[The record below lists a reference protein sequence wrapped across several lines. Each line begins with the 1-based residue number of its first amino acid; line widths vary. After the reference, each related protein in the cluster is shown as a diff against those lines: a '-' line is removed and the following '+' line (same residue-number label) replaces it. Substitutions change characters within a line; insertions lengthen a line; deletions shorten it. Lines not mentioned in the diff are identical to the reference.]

1 MAGTST
7 LPSGLEELQHGQRD
21 LIDAIDNLRALGV
34 GGIVDLP
41 QIIVVGDQSSGKS
54 SVLEAISQVKFP
66 SKQGI
71 CTRFATQLSLRRSP
85 STSVRVSIS
94 NSTIDPRELQHLN
107 DSDFDKD
114 RIPDIIEQAKTSMA
128 DKIGKDGI
136 SEDILQIDVSGPDM
150 CPLTLVDLPGF
161 YRAATKDQ
169 SEEGIQIVNRLADHY
184 MSQKSSIILT
194 IVSGKYDIALQ
205 TVLEKV
211 TRLDPKGHRTMGIIT
226 KADFVRGD
234 SEFMTLARNEQPK
247 YRFGLGWHALRNRTE
262 DESHLSNDERDA
274 VEDALFRTPVWRELP
289 DDHKGIKHLR
299 QRLSKA
305 LFEHINKN
313 MNGLIDQI
321 RSQVKKR
328 ETELERLG
336 PARAQPRELCQY
348 LSSIAERYKTLAT
361 NAIRGDYS
369 ADFFNRTEPDAAHPQ
384 AKDQSERIRKLRALV
399 RDLNRVFHQV
409 IKVKGSSRTIIDP
422 DDPFS
427 KSDSGRMEL
436 PGVLQPLLELYPFS
450 DPTAVPLK
458 VLLKQIE
465 KQATFERGTE
475 FPGSVNDA
483 LAVKEFKTQ
492 SERWEDIAM
501 VHVDNVMHATQ
512 QFVHKVLVYVTGA
525 DSRSCDAIMADVV
538 EPFFDAKAETLQ
550 LKIEELLDNYKHGF
564 PQPLEEEFNARLEQR
579 SGERHIRQYQT
590 ACKRVCKIAS
600 GDEPTSKALVDATLK
615 SVTEGRRR
623 SGSNNREIVE
633 KMITYYDVSFHNRP
647 ALSQRRSIAN
657 RAKMSL
663 KVFTDN
669 VIILA
674 VENCLIR
681 QLPSILEPAMVIA
694 MDDQKI
700 SELVAE
706 DPDITKRRERLA
718 KELAALQE
726 GLRTCQK
733 RRVAEPGGTLSQ
745 SPDILIP
752 SAITNVPPH
761 RPSGLCVHLAT

>member
-1 MAGTST
+1 MAGVST

-85 STSVRVSIS
+85 STSVRVSIP
-94 NSTIDPRELQHLN
+94 NSTIDQSELQHLN
-107 DSDFDKD
+107 NRSDFDSD
-114 RIPDIIEQAKTSMA
+114 RIPDIIEEARNIMA
-128 DKIGKDGI
+128 DKIGRDGI

-169 SEEGIQIVNRLADHY
+169 SEEGIQIVDRLADHY

-211 TRLDPKGHRTMGIIT
+211 TRLDPKGQRTMGIIT

-262 DESHLSNDERDA
+262 DESYLSNDERDA
-274 VEDALFRTPVWRELP
+274 IEEALFQTATWRELP
-289 DDHKGIKHLR
+289 EDNKGIKHLR

-336 PARAQPRELCQY
+336 PARVQPRELCQY
-348 LSSIAERYKTLAT
+348 LSTIAERYKTLAT

-369 ADFFNRTEPDAAHPQ
+369 ADFFNQTEPDTANPQ
-384 AKDQSERIRKLRALV
+384 AKDQSDHIRKLRALV

-409 IKVKGSSRTIIDP
+409 LKVKGSSRTIIDP

-427 KSDSGRMEL
+427 KSDGGRIEI

-458 VLLKQIE
+458 VLLDQIE

-492 SERWEDIAM
+492 SERWEDIAT

-512 QFVHKVLVYVTGA
+512 QFVHKVLIHVTGS
-525 DSRSCDAIMADVV
+525 DSRSCGAIMADLV
-538 EPFFDAKAETLQ
+538 EPFFDAKAETLK

-564 PQPLEEEFNARLEQR
+564 PQPLEEDFSARLEQR
-579 SGERHIRQYQT
+579 ASERHIRQYQH
-590 ACKRVCKIAS
+590 ACKKVHILGTEAT
-600 GDEPTSKALVDATLK
+600 DITAKALVDATLK
-615 SVTEGRRR
+615 TVTEGRRR
-623 SGSNNREIVE
+623 RGSNNREIVE
-633 KMITYYDVSFHNRP
+633 KMITYYDVSFPPWPFRK
-647 ALSQRRSIAN
+647 A
-657 RAKMSL
+657 AKPYS
-663 KVFTDN
+663 
-669 VIILA
+669 
-674 VENCLIR
+674 R
-681 QLPSILEPAMVIA
+681 
-694 MDDQKI
+694 
-700 SELVAE
+700 
-706 DPDITKRRERLA
+706 
-718 KELAALQE
+718 
-726 GLRTCQK
+726 
-733 RRVAEPGGTLSQ
+733 
-745 SPDILIP
+745 
-752 SAITNVPPH
+752 
-761 RPSGLCVHLAT
+761 